1 MTLPELAYLIVSLN
15 HLVDNGFDATIAEV
29 QAHVA
34 GGSLFEW
41 LRRRFD
47 GHIDLSIWDFY
58 GRTTEDDIEN
68 ALLDIL
74 VNHRGNERRKFGVS
88 NNGICLL
95 IAWLAELV
103 QRRAWKDEPANME
116 LSQ

>member
-1 MTLPELAYLIVSLN
+1 MI
-15 HLVDNGFDATIAEV
+15 
-29 QAHVA
+29 
-34 GGSLFEW
+34 
-41 LRRRFD
+41 
-47 GHIDLSIWDFY
+47 
-58 GRTTEDDIEN
+58 
-68 ALLDIL
+68 
-74 VNHRGNERRKFGVS
+74 NHRGNERRKFGVS